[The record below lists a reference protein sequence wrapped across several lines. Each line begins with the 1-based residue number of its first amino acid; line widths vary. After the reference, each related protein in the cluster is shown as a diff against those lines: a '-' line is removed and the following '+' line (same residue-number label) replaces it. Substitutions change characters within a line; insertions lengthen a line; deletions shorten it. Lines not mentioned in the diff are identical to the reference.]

1 MKEILF
7 LVLLILFAACNNSSK
22 TDEVVVTDTVVKQV
36 QTDSSSNYIHIFTDT
51 ALENKITAAL
61 LKLPFVIKSN
71 NYIDSFSNHQHSM
84 AFMLDSATAN
94 ETDITVQAGYN
105 GEQRFE
111 TYYRFFVD
119 PKTLA
124 IKVYDPVTDKK
135 LTVKEFLKTQQ

>member
-1 MKEILF
+1 MRGILF
-7 LVLLILFAACNNSSK
+7 LVLLIAFTACNNSSK
-22 TDEVVVTDTVVKQV
+22 TGEAAVADTVVTKIQP
-36 QTDSSSNYIHIFTDT
+36 DSSSNYIHTFTDT

-61 LKLPFVIKSN
+61 LQLPFVIKSN
-71 NYIDSFSNHQHSM
+71 NYIDSFSNHRHSM

-111 TYYRFFVD
+111 TYYRFFVN
-119 PKTLA
+119 PTTLA
-124 IKVYDPVTDKK
+124 IQVYDPVTDKK